1 MDQDDI
7 ELLEKYGWE
16 VDCLDPLEIYHE
28 SGMATG
34 YAAELV
40 LEYTREM
47 DEMQNDSV
55 DLTYGG

>member
-1 MDQDDI
+1 MDTTEEDLQ
-7 ELLEKYGWE
+7 LLAKYGWS

-28 SGMATG
+28 DGMATG

-47 DEMQNDSV
+47 DEELRV
-55 DLTYGG
+55 ELIHG